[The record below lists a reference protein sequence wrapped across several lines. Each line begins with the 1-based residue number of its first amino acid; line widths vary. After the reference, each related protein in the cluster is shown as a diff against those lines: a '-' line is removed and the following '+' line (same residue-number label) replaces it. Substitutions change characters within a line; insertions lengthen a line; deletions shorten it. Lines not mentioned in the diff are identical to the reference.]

1 MDLGLKNKN
10 AIIGASTQG
19 LGFACA
25 KEFLQEGANV
35 LISGRRQNTLDEA
48 VESLRKISAGKV
60 HGVCADLSTRK
71 GVSTL
76 FEHAQQAFQSFDI
89 LITNTGGPPM
99 GLFESHD
106 LDAWEATYKLLLES
120 AVSMMKAVIP
130 SMKAQGSGRII
141 AITSQAVKQP
151 IDGLILSNSLRA
163 GVTGL
168 CKTLSNE
175 LGSYGI
181 TVNSVLPGSIRTN
194 RLKSLLQSPDM
205 VKAIEN
211 SIPLGHVGEPEE
223 FAAMVAF
230 LASERSSYVTGQSNA
245 GDGGCVKSLL

>member
-1 MDLGLKNKN
+1 
-10 AIIGASTQG
+10 
-19 LGFACA
+19 
-25 KEFLQEGANV
+25 
-35 LISGRRQNTLDEA
+35 
-48 VESLRKISAGKV
+48 
-60 HGVCADLSTRK
+60 
-71 GVSTL
+71 L
-76 FEHAQQAFQSFDI
+76 FEHANQAFQSFDV

-106 LDAWEATYKLLLES
+106 LDAWEASYKLLLES

-130 SMKAQGSGRII
+130 SMKEQGSGRII

-175 LGSYGI
+175 LGPHGI
-181 TVNSVLPGSIRTN
+181 TVNSVLPGSTRTN
-194 RLKSLLQSPDM
+194 RLKELLQSPEM
-205 VKAIEN
+205 VKAIEAG
-211 SIPLGHVGEPEE
+211 IPLRRVGEPEE

-230 LASERSSYVTGQSNA
+230 LASERASYITGQSIVV
-245 GDGGCVKSLL
+245 DGGCVKSLV